1 MTYEALL
8 ERQYEAQD
16 RWADAHAA
24 QVKELLDDDFS
35 PYRFKNIEEAI
46 SDEALK
52 FFCKPLMK
60 AVAAADDAEF
70 GRIVMQ
76 AVERYWT
83 LRAEAE
89 VDRRETS
96 HV

>member
-1 MTYEALL
+1 MTYELLL
-8 ERQYEAQD
+8 EQQYEAQD
-16 RWADAHAA
+16 QWADAHAA
-24 QVKELLDDDFS
+24 QVEELLDNRFS
-35 PYRFKNIEEAI
+35 PYQFENIEEAV

-52 FFCKPLMK
+52 FFQKELMN
-60 AVAAADDAEF
+60 AVAKADDAEF

-76 AVERYWT
+76 AVERYWM

-89 VDRRETS
+89 IDRLEAS